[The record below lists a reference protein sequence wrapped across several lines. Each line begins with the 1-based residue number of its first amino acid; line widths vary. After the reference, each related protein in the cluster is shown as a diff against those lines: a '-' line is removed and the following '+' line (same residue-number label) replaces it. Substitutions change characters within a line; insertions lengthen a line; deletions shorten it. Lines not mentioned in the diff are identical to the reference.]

1 MTFILVFLIKKHYI
15 CISLNTKEM
24 KIKAYSKSELARAYA
39 PDIDIRSALN
49 RLSYWIR
56 YNKKLSEELHLD
68 GYNRYQK
75 VFTERARARHYQCLA
90 LFITNLSVL
99 TLPISR
105 LGEWYG
111 LLGRRRGRG
120 GRSRGLALW
129 LMAGWHEQR
138 AVG

>member
-1 MTFILVFLIKKHYI
+1 MTCILVFLIKKHYI
-15 CISLNTKEM
+15 CISLNIKEM

-75 VFTERARARHYQCLA
+75 VFTVRQVELIFHY
-90 LFITNLSVL
+90 
-99 TLPISR
+99 
-105 LGEWYG
+105 LGEP
-111 LLGRRRGRG
+111 
-120 GRSRGLALW
+120 
-129 LMAGWHEQR
+129 
-138 AVG
+138 